1 MTQFDYKQHY
11 GRNLPH
17 IQPPDAT
24 LFVTFRLAG
33 SIPQSVLDDWLQ
45 EKKLLE
51 SGQRRRQAT
60 SGSPDTGTNA
70 KENLAFQRRW
80 FRKFEAILHASTSGP
95 LWLKD
100 ERLAEIVQNALLHR
114 DGKVYRLDASCVM
127 PNHVHAVFAPLL
139 IESAARE
146 LAERSR
152 EGGSRANQ
160 RTPTNRLLHRRAGD
174 DLSQLR
180 DNDGRD
186 RTQTNSLRYQ
196 VGLNDKES
204 VLAVIMHSLK
214 GYTARQ
220 CNLVLGRTG
229 GFWQHESFDHIIRDE
244 PEFARVIN
252 YVLNNPV
259 KEGMV
264 NHSSDWKWNYC
275 RPSLVQSG
283 LVRGRRGDR

>member
-1 MTQFDYKQHY
+1 MSQFDYKQHY

-33 SIPQSVLDDWLQ
+33 SIPQSVLDDWRQ

-51 SGQRRRQAT
+51 STQKRRQGT
-60 SGSPDTGTNA
+60 SRSPDTDADA
-70 KENLAFQRRW
+70 KERLAFQRRW
-80 FRKFEAILHASTSGP
+80 FGKFEAIMHAGTSGP
-95 LWLKD
+95 LWLKN
-100 ERLAEIVQNALLHR
+100 ERLAEIVHNALLYR

-139 IESAARE
+139 TESAARK
-146 LAERSR
+146 LAER
-152 EGGSRANQ
+152 A
-160 RTPTNRLLHRRAGD
+160 RRSASSA
-174 DLSQLR
+174 SQ
-180 DNDGRD
+180 
-186 RTQTNSLRYQ
+186 RTQTNSLRYRLAEEDLSPSRDSGEGERAQ
-196 VGLNDKES
+196 TNSLRYPVGPDDKES

-220 CNLVLGRTG
+220 CNTVLGRSG

-252 YVLNNPV
+252 YVLNNPL
-259 KEGMV
+259 KEGIV
-264 NHSSDWKWNYC
+264 DRWPEWKWNYC

-283 LVRGRRGDR
+283 LVRG

>member
-1 MTQFDYKQHY
+1 MSQFDYKQHY
-11 GRNLPH
+11 SRNLPH

-33 SIPQSVLDDWLQ
+33 SIPQSVLDEWFQ
-45 EKKLLE
+45 QKKLLE
-51 SGQRRRQAT
+51 SAQKRRQAT
-60 SGSPDTGTNA
+60 SRSPDTDADA
-70 KENLAFQRRW
+70 KERLAFQRRW

-100 ERLAEIVQNALLHR
+100 ERLAEIGNDALLHR
-114 DGKVYRLDASCVM
+114 DGKAYRLDAYCVM
-127 PNHVHAVFAPLL
+127 PNHVHVVFAPLL
-139 IESAARE
+139 TESAAGK
-146 LAERSR
+146 LAERARGRAS
-152 EGGSRANQ
+152 SANQ
-160 RTPTNRLLHRRAGD
+160 P
-174 DLSQLR
+174 
-180 DNDGRD
+180 
-186 RTQTNSLRYQ
+186 TQTDSLRYP
-196 VGLNDKES
+196 VGLDDKES

-244 PEFARVIN
+244 PELARVIK

-264 NHSSDWKWNYC
+264 NRWPDWKWNYC

-283 LVRGRRGDR
+283 LVGG